1 LIVVFACDDEP
12 FNIPG
17 TILAVMTARPGH
29 AYHVFPLAGH
39 ASARHAVANA
49 RRYLALYGPAGFL
62 AKGVALAARRVAAA
76 MGFTRGGP
84 FSLDQ
89 AAAIAGAEVHRV
101 RSLNSPES
109 RALLSAL
116 APDLLISMA
125 CPEILRRR
133 TLSIPSRAALNVHSA
148 LLPRNRGMLPTF
160 WSLMESPPR
169 PGVTVHLM
177 NERLDDGEILLQR
190 EIPVDRRRTTLEA
203 LLAESKRVA
212 AELLV
217 EAIDAYD
224 RGSPVTFP
232 NPASEATV
240 NTFPSRRDVREF
252 RRRGWRVR

>member
-1 LIVVFACDDEP
+1 LNVVFACDDEP

-17 TILAVMTARPGH
+17 TILAVMRARPGH
-29 AYHVFPLAGH
+29 VYHVFPLAGH
-39 ASARHAVANA
+39 ASARHVIVNT

-62 AKGVALAARRVAAA
+62 AKGVRLAARRIAAA
-76 MGFTRGGP
+76 LGVTRGGP
-84 FSLDQ
+84 YSLEQ
-89 AAAIAGAEVHRV
+89 AAGMAGAAVHRV
-101 RSLNSPES
+101 RSLNTRES
-109 RALLSAL
+109 RALLSGL
-116 APDLLISMA
+116 SPDLLISLA

-133 TLSIPSRAALNVHSA
+133 TLAIPSRAALNVHSA

-190 EIPVDRRRTTLEA
+190 AIPVERGRTTLEA

-212 AELLV
+212 ADLLV

-224 RGSPVTFP
+224 KGAPATFP

-240 NTFPSRRDVREF
+240 NTFPTGRDVREF